1 MSEENNKTKLT
12 LEDMKK
18 MELTDDQIELI
29 TGGTEDFGEEYNNL
43 TKELRK
49 SIVIFLFST
58 IKIDREAL
66 GKRIEEAFARVL
78 EIRLENGAE
87 PIEPLNIEGINI
99 K

>member
-29 TGGTEDFGEEYNNL
+29 TGGVEDFGEEYNNL

-58 IKIDREAL
+58 SKIDREAL
-66 GKRIEEAFARVL
+66 GKRIKEMFARVL

-87 PIEPLNIEGINI
+87 PIEPLNIDGINI
-99 K
+99 E

>member
-12 LEDMKK
+12 LEDLKK

-29 TGGTEDFGEEYNNL
+29 TGGVEDFGEEYNNL

-66 GKRIEEAFARVL
+66 GKRIEEIFARLL

-99 K
+99 E

>member
-29 TGGTEDFGEEYNNL
+29 TGGTEDFGEEYNRL
-43 TKELRK
+43 IKELRDLV
-49 SIVIFLFST
+49 SDFFFLPG
-58 IKIDREAL
+58 KVDREAL

>member
-58 IKIDREAL
+58 SKIDREAL
-66 GKRIEEAFARVL
+66 GKRIKEAFARVL

-87 PIEPLNIEGINI
+87 PIEPLNIDGINI
-99 K
+99 E

>member
-12 LEDMKK
+12 LENMKK

-29 TGGTEDFGEEYNNL
+29 TGGVEDFGEEYNNL

-58 IKIDREAL
+58 SKIDREAL
-66 GKRIEEAFARVL
+66 GKRIEEIFARVL

-87 PIEPLNIEGINI
+87 PIEPLNIDGIDI
-99 K
+99 E